1 MIDLLRLLVFC
12 WLTAL
17 ALLSLRQIALGQRRA
32 IFVVLIG
39 FWVFNGLPLLL
50 DLMFGLPRYER
61 FANFARAASDPNTV
75 LLHLVYIAFIPVL
88 IILASWPWRTY
99 FSHREDGLTQSATDP
114 GLPIMGLYVL
124 LVLPLALVL
133 LSPEPYLYLS
143 YGFVAGEEIAV
154 SDAVRQ
160 FNNIVTASSILS
172 VIAATA
178 LLTDHANLLRQ
189 WLMTAPWV
197 FIACYAMGK
206 RTAIALYLVLLAQRL
221 WDLGVLKGAR
231 MPLYLSLFFVA
242 FLASSVGYQYFVR
255 NISAS
260 TVTGDA
266 YYENIRLD
274 YGRDH
279 TIRAAI
285 YAELKGERILS
296 YRGQSA
302 IFDLTTPVP
311 RAWWPQKPYP
321 YAIYMTS
328 YGLGRPPQDLGWG
341 FTTSI
346 FDESIA
352 NYGWLGMLTAPLF
365 LGLLCRI
372 ADGNST
378 ILLRSLGYI
387 VCFLFMVVQLSPFY
401 VLFMVWLLGSLWHQQ
416 RKRFTFAV
424 SAMRQKES

>member
-1 MIDLLRLLVFC
+1 
-12 WLTAL
+12 
-17 ALLSLRQIALGQRRA
+17 
-32 IFVVLIG
+32 VVLIG
-39 FWVFNGLPLLL
+39 FWVFNGIPLLL
-50 DLMFGLPRYER
+50 DLFLGTPQYTR
-61 FANFARAASDPNTV
+61 FANFARSASDPNAV
-75 LLHLVYIAFIPVL
+75 LLHLVFIAVAPVL
-88 IILASWPWRTY
+88 IILVAWPWRAY
-99 FSHREDGLTQSATDP
+99 LSHREHGLLQSATDP
-114 GLPIMGLYVL
+114 GLPILGLYGL
-124 LVLPLALVL
+124 LVMPLMLVL
-133 LSPEPYLYLS
+133 LSPEPLLYIS

-160 FNNIVTASSILS
+160 FNNSVTASCILA

-178 LLTDHANLLRQ
+178 LLTDRPNLLRQ

-231 MPLYLSLFFVA
+231 MPLYLALFFVA

-255 NISAS
+255 NISAT

-285 YAELKGERILS
+285 YAELKGEKILS
-296 YRGQSA
+296 YRGQSVL
-302 IFDLTTPVP
+302 FDLTTPVP

-328 YGLGRPPQDLGWG
+328 YALGRPPQDLGWG

-372 ADGNST
+372 ADGNRT

-401 VLFMVWLLGSLWHQQ
+401 LLFVVWLLGSLWHQQ
-416 RKRFTFAV
+416 RRRFTFAV
-424 SAMRQKES
+424 STMRQKDS